1 MRSVWIVSAG
11 VAALACGT
19 SESPVEP
26 NCGDVGV
33 PAITVTALDR
43 RTDQP
48 IQGQAVVVA
57 HDGAYADT
65 AYAEPGMRTVG
76 VAYNRSGTYSV
87 TVTAPGYAPWQRG
100 PVVVLQ
106 GRCNVSTIP
115 LAARLDLP

>member
-1 MRSVWIVSAG
+1 MKSVWTIGAS
-11 VAALACGT
+11 VAALGCSTA
-19 SESPVEP
+19 ESALEP

-33 PAITVTALDR
+33 PAITVTSLDY

-48 IQGQAVVVA
+48 IQGQAIVIA
-57 HDGAYADT
+57 RDGAYADT

-76 VAYNRSGTYSV
+76 VAYNRAGTYSV
-87 TVTAPGYAPWQRG
+87 TVIAPGYAPWQRE

-115 LAARLDLP
+115 LAARLVLP